1 MNLPGLKG
9 NFIQQSME
17 LKKTPLHEVH
27 ARLGARFTSF
37 AGWQMPVKYSGEVE
51 EHRVVRSSCGL
62 FDISHLG
69 QVEVSGPGA
78 LGAVQ
83 RLTTNNATAL
93 DDGQCQYT
101 LLCNPEGGVL
111 DDCVVYR
118 FSFKRFLFCVNAVN
132 TCKVFKW
139 ISENCPDNVKVED
152 RSASYVLLSLQGPAS
167 ARVLGGL
174 SAVEPT
180 SIKHFRFL
188 ETTVAKVKAVVSR
201 TGYTGED
208 GFELYIAPGKAERVW
223 QALLEAGRNQR
234 LLPCGLSARD
244 SLRLDM
250 AYPLYG
256 NELGEKTTPIEAG
269 LKNFIKLDTNFI
281 GKEAL
286 QRQSSRGVEKKLVG
300 FEMIDRG
307 IARAGYR
314 ITKDGKT
321 VGEVTSGSFSPT
333 LRRAI
338 ALGYVEEDL
347 SAPGTEIEV
356 EVRQRALKALVM
368 KTPFYIRPVSEAA
381 V

>member
-1 MNLPGLKG
+1 
-9 NFIQQSME
+9 ME

-27 ARLGARFTSF
+27 ARLGARFVSF

-51 EHRVVRSSCGL
+51 EHLVVRSSCGL

-83 RLTTNNATAL
+83 YLTTNNATAL

-101 LLCNPEGGVL
+101 LLCNPEGGVV

-132 TCKVFKW
+132 TGKVFKW

-167 ARVLGGL
+167 AKVLGGL
-174 SAVEPT
+174 SAVEPS
-180 SIKHFRFL
+180 SIKHFHFL
-188 ETTVAKVKAVVSR
+188 ETSVAKVKAVVSR

-208 GFELYIAPGKAERVW
+208 GFELYIAPRKAERVW
-223 QALLEAGRNQR
+223 QALLEAGRDEG

-256 NELGEKTTPIEAG
+256 NELSQETTPLEAG
-269 LKNFIKLDTNFI
+269 LKKFIKLDTNFI

-286 QRQSSRGVEKKLVG
+286 HRQSNAGVKKRLVG

-307 IARAGYR
+307 IARPGYR

-338 ALGYVEEDL
+338 AMGYVEEDL

-356 EVRQRALKALVM
+356 EVRQRPLKALVM
-368 KTPFYIRPVSEAA
+368 KTPFYLRPASGAA